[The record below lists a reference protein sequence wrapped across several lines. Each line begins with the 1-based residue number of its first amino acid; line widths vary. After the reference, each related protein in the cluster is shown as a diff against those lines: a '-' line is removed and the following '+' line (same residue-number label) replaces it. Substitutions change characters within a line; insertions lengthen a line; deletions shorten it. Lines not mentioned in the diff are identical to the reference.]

1 MNEKTENKGENVTL
15 KKSYAFALRVVG
27 LHKHLSDEK
36 KEFVLSRKV
45 LDTGTSIGARV
56 KAAQEAPTKAVFVS
70 EIGVALLRASET
82 EYWLELLHDG
92 GFLSESAF
100 NSIHADCVEL
110 IRLLTKISKTAQ
122 PRT

>member
-56 KAAQEAPTKAVFVS
+56 KAAQEAPTKAVFV
-70 EIGVALLRASET
+70 LRASET